1 MRYLSLTEVL
11 DLHRLV
17 VAQTGGAEPVLDLRG
32 LESAIAQPRATFEG
46 RDLHPSLADKA
57 AALCY
62 SLILNHPFLDG
73 NKRVGH
79 AAMETFLMLNGYEV
93 LSSVEESE
101 RLILDVASG
110 QVSRED
116 LAEWLKKHL
125 AEVSGRR

>member
-1 MRYLSLTEVL
+1 MRYLSLAELL

-17 VAQTGGAEPVLDLRG
+17 IAQTGGAEPVLDLRG
-32 LESAIAQPRATFEG
+32 LESAIAQPRVTFEG

-93 LSSVEESE
+93 RGSVEESE

-110 QVSRED
+110 QVSREA

-125 AEVSGRR
+125 AEVSERR

>member
-17 VAQTGGAEPVLDLRG
+17 IAQTGGAEPVLDLRG
-32 LESAIAQPRATFEG
+32 LESAITQPRATFEG

>member
-1 MRYLSLTEVL
+1 MRYLSLAEVL

-17 VAQTGGAEPVLDLRG
+17 ISQAGGAERVLDLG
-32 LESAIAQPRATFEG
+32 ALESAIAQPRVTFEG
-46 RDLHPSLADKA
+46 RDLHPSIADKA
-57 AALCY
+57 AALCH

-93 LSSVEESE
+93 GASVDESE
-101 RLILDVASG
+101 RLVLDVASG
-110 QVSRED
+110 HVSREQ

-125 AEVSGRR
+125 AKVKGRR

>member
-1 MRYLSLTEVL
+1 VRYLSLAEVL

-17 VAQTGGAEPVLDLRG
+17 ISQAGGAERVLNLG
-32 LESAIAQPRATFEG
+32 ALESAIAQPRVTFEG
-46 RDLHPSLADKA
+46 RDLHPSIADKA
-57 AALCY
+57 AALCH

-93 LSSVEESE
+93 GASVDESE
-101 RLILDVASG
+101 RLVLDVASG
-110 QVSRED
+110 HVSREQ

-125 AEVSGRR
+125 AKVRGRR

>member
-1 MRYLSLTEVL
+1 I
-11 DLHRLV
+11 
-17 VAQTGGAEPVLDLRG
+17 AQSGGAEAVLDLRG

-79 AAMETFLMLNGYEV
+79 AAMETFLMLNGHE
-93 LSSVEESE
+93 LQASVDESE

-110 QVSRED
+110 FVTREQ
-116 LAEWLKKHL
+116 LVEWLKAHL
-125 AEVSGRR
+125 TKVEQQP

>member
-1 MRYLSLTEVL
+1 MRYLSLAEVL

-17 VAQTGGAEPVLDLRG
+17 ISQAGGAERVLNLG
-32 LESAIAQPRATFEG
+32 ALESAIAQPRVTFEG
-46 RDLHPSLADKA
+46 RDLHPSIADKA
-57 AALCY
+57 AALCH

-93 LSSVEESE
+93 GASVDESE
-101 RLILDVASG
+101 RLVLDVASG
-110 QVSRED
+110 HVSREQ

-125 AEVSGRR
+125 AKVRGRR

>member
-1 MRYLSLTEVL
+1 MRYLNLAEVL

-17 VAQTGGAEPVLDLRG
+17 IAQTGGAEPVLDLRG

-46 RDLHPSLADKA
+46 RDLHVSLADKA

-79 AAMETFLMLNGYEV
+79 AAMETFLARQSRNQTVKEQ
-93 LSSVEESE
+93 SSP
-101 RLILDVASG
+101 
-110 QVSRED
+110 
-116 LAEWLKKHL
+116 
-125 AEVSGRR
+125 